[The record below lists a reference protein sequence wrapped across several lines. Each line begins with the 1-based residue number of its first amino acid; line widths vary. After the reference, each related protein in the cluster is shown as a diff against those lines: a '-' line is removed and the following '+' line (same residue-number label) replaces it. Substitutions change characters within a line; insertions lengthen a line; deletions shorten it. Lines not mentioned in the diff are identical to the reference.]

1 MEQSKSIPVVKKEK
15 QMYTGGEKK
24 KNRCIPVVK
33 KRKTENEIQFYLI
46 VCEHYD
52 IKLLM
57 KLKFTHKKGYNN
69 YF

>member
-15 QMYTGGEKK
+15 QKSTGGEK
-24 KNRCIPVVK
+24 
-33 KRKTENEIQFYLI
+33 RKTEVCKNEIQFYLI